1 MPLALGIMR
10 RIKVVSSLVAVVFL
24 LSACSG
30 SSSSNGVVITDP
42 PEGQIDPTVDDSAS
56 KAALQACAVTT
67 PVTGRK
73 VRVVTTVAPLTSLVA
88 SIAGDGNVQIN
99 GIIPEGTN
107 SHTYEPPPSAA
118 AQVENADIV
127 FVNGLGLEDPTV
139 DLVANVA
146 PNAIVCEIGTAV
158 LPKSSWLFDFS
169 FPQEA
174 GKPNPHIWTN
184 PPMVLNMITVIRDVL
199 AAIDPGNI
207 AEYDDN
213 YVKMSQLITGL
224 DNAMIEASSTIPEA
238 SRKLLTYHD
247 AYAYF
252 AVHFKYTVIGAIQ
265 PQSFEEPSTQDI
277 ADLIKQVKDE
287 GVKAIFGSEVFPS
300 PVLEQIG
307 KETGVRYVDVL
318 RDDDLLGKPGD
329 AEHSW
334 ADLMKFN
341 YVTMVTALGGD
352 ASALENFNTKSGIPD
367 KATYAQ

>member
-1 MPLALGIMR
+1 MR
-10 RIKVVSSLVAVVFL
+10 RMKITSSLVAVVLL

-30 SSSSNGVVITDP
+30 GSDNNAVVVTDP
-42 PEGQIDPTVDDSAS
+42 PDGQQIDPTVDDSES
-56 KAALQACAVTT
+56 KAALQACTVTK

-73 VRVVTTVAPLTSLVA
+73 VRIVTTVAPITSLVA
-88 SIAGDGNVQIN
+88 GIAGDGNIQIN

-118 AQVENADIV
+118 AQVENADVV
-127 FVNGLGLEDPTV
+127 FVNGLGLEDPTI

-146 PNAIVCEIGTAV
+146 PNAIVCEIGTAI
-158 LPKSSWLFDFS
+158 LPRNNWLFDFS
-169 FPQEA
+169 FPEEG

-199 AAIDPGNI
+199 VAIDPDNM
-207 AEYDDN
+207 AKYDDN
-213 YVKMSQLITGL
+213 YVKMSQLISGL
-224 DNAMIEASSTIPEA
+224 DAAMIEASATVPEA

-252 AVHFKYTVIGAIQ
+252 AVHFKYQVIGAIQ
-265 PQSFEEPSTQDI
+265 PQSFEEPSTKDI
-277 ADLIKQVKDE
+277 ADLIKQVKEE
-287 GVKAIFGSEVFPS
+287 GVKAVFGSEVFPS

-307 KETGVRYVDVL
+307 KEAGVRYVDVL

-329 AEHSW
+329 SEHSW

-341 YVTMVTALGGD
+341 YVTMVEALGGD
-352 ASALENFNTKSGIPD
+352 ASALEKFKTASGIPD
-367 KATYAQ
+367 KAIYAQ